1 MPPLPLEVGW
11 IKLNVKERVRA
22 HPNRDDPNAPL
33 WISLAQNYYWH
44 PLSYRHFRLIIKK
57 LAEKAGVM
65 KDVWPYLFRHTTLT
79 RMAKVLTEANLE
91 KFAGWV
97 HGSRMSVRY
106 VHFSAGDI

>member
-97 HGSRMSVRY
+97 HGSRM
-106 VHFSAGDI
+106 